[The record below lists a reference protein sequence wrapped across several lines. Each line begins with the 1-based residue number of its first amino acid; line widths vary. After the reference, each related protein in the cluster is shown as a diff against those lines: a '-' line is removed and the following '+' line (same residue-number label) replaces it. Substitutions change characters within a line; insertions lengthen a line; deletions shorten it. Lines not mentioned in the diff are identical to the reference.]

1 MRREKSAK
9 KKNKSPLPRSAYREQ
24 RIKSSND
31 EGIKKLRRDNQ
42 AAARGLRFLSKNT
55 QLQRWSWFKVSRLR
69 ALTGLLDYQE
79 RLPSPLGV
87 FIMAQCCKI
96 TGFPQCFLLFVR
108 FCHGNLERVHVGD
121 SGLSCKAPRSG
132 IYDVSGSCAKAF
144 LWLLSDSSSTGTSL
158 SGRRNYCRTQQPNEE
173 G

>member
-1 MRREKSAK
+1 MRKKKK
-9 KKNKSPLPRSAYREQ
+9 KKNALKSV
-24 RIKSSND
+24 
-31 EGIKKLRRDNQ
+31 NQ
-42 AAARGLRFLSKNT
+42 PEACRLHFLSKNT
-55 QLQRWSWFKVSRLR
+55 QTRQLQSWSWFKVSRLR
-69 ALTGLLDYQE
+69 ALRGLLDYQE
-79 RLPSPLGV
+79 QLPSPLWV

-108 FCHGNLERVHVGD
+108 LCHGNLERVHVGD

-158 SGRRNYCRTQQPNEE
+158 
-173 G
+173 